1 MSTAPTDAP
10 ACDTCVRRR
19 DLLSTGVGAMALAGA
34 AAAAVPV
41 IDSLRPNPDD
51 VAVTTL
57 DVDLHDLAPG
67 SQRVVAW
74 AGKPIFVVH
83 RTPQQLAALE
93 APGLIGRL
101 RDPGS
106 NIRQQPSYAANWHR
120 SIDPAFLVVVGI
132 CTHLGCVPRFA
143 PQTDGNGWLCP
154 CHNSHFDL
162 AGRVLKG
169 SPAPYNLP
177 VPPYSLPKAGLLR
190 LGENAPGDRFSLS
203 DVVQI

>member
-1 MSTAPTDAP
+1 MTTDTESADG
-10 ACDTCVRRR
+10 CEGCVRRR

-34 AAAAVPV
+34 AVAAIPV

-74 AGKPIFVVH
+74 QGKPIFVVH
-83 RTPQQLAALE
+83 RTAEQLAALKSP
-93 APGLIGRL
+93 ALLDRL
-101 RDPGS
+101 RDPQS
-106 NIRQQPSYAANWHR
+106 KVAQQGTYAENWHR
-120 SIDPAFLVVVGI
+120 SIDPAYLVVVGI
-132 CTHLGCVPRFA
+132 CTHLGCVPRFD
-143 PQTDGNGWLCP
+143 PQASGNGWLCP

-177 VPPYSLPKAGLLR
+177 VPPCSIPKAGTLR
-190 LGENAPGDRFSLS
+190 LGENPAGSTFSLA
-203 DVVQI
+203 DIVQI

>member
-1 MSTAPTDAP
+1 MSGDTT
-10 ACDTCVRRR
+10 CETCVKRR

-41 IDSLRPNPDD
+41 IDSLAPNPDD

-57 DVDLHDLAPG
+57 DIDLHDLAPG
-67 SQRVVAW
+67 TQRVVAW
-74 AGKPIFVVH
+74 AGKPILVVH
-83 RTPQQLAALE
+83 RTPQQLAILQSPALFD
-93 APGLIGRL
+93 RL
-101 RDPGS
+101 RDPQS
-106 NIRQQPSYAANWHR
+106 KVLQQGAYAANWHR

-132 CTHLGCVPRFA
+132 CTHLGCVPRFD

-162 AGRVLKG
+162 SGRVLKG

-177 VPPYSLPKAGLLR
+177 VPPYAVVKPGTLR
-190 LGENAPGDRFSLS
+190 LGENPAGSSFSLA
-203 DVVQI
+203 DIVQI